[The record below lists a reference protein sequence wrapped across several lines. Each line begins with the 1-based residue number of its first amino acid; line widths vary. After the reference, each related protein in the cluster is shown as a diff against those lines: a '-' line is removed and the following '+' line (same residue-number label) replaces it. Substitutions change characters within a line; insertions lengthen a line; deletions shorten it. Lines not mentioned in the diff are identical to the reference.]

1 MKPLQHVQPLS
12 PWTAEIGLRMRKLFW
27 LKLLGTTAVTSAFFI
42 GYFYVLRNPVFPV
55 VVMPE
60 LALDRWIGFHPWGL
74 FIYLS
79 LWLYIGVGPGLQRG
93 FRELVVYGLWLAALS
108 LTGLL
113 LFYLWPTAVPPL
125 GFDAS
130 GYPGFT
136 LLQGVDAAGNACP
149 SLHVATAMF
158 TAIRVEQ
165 VLRDAGTPRWPRA
178 INVLWFVAIAWSTLA
193 IKQHVALDA
202 LAGAALGIVFALL
215 SMRWR
220 PGAQQLSSS
229 TTRIAEQNTP

>member
-1 MKPLQHVQPLS
+1 MTPPPPLS
-12 PWTAEIGLRMRKLFW
+12 PWTAEIGFRMRRLLW
-27 LKLLGTTAVTSAFFI
+27 LKALGTTAVTSAFFI

-60 LALDRWIGFHPWGL
+60 MALDRWIGFHPEAL

-79 LWLYIGVGPGLQRG
+79 LWFYIGVGPGLQRG
-93 FRELVVYGLWLAALS
+93 FWELVVYGLWLAAMS

-130 GYPGFT
+130 GFPGFA

-165 VLRDAGTPRWPRA
+165 VLRDAFVPRWLRVGNA
-178 INVLWFVAIAWSTLA
+178 LWFIAIAWSTLA

-202 LAGAALGIVFALL
+202 LAGAALGIAFALP

-220 PGAQQLSSS
+220 PETLQLSST
-229 TTRIAEQNTP
+229 TTRRAENTP

>member
-1 MKPLQHVQPLS
+1 
-12 PWTAEIGLRMRKLFW
+12 MRKLFW

-60 LALDRWIGFHPWGL
+60 TALDRWIGFQPEAL

-79 LWLYIGVGPGLQRG
+79 LWFYIGVGPGLQRG
-93 FRELVVYGLWLAALS
+93 FWELVVYGLWLTAMS

-113 LFYLWPTAVPPL
+113 VFYLWPTAVPPL

-130 GYPGFT
+130 GFPGFA

-158 TAIRVEQ
+158 TTIRIEQ
-165 VLRDAGTPRWPRA
+165 VLRDAGTPRWPRI
-178 INVLWFVAIAWSTLA
+178 INALWFFAIAWSTLA
-193 IKQHVALDA
+193 IKQHVVLDA
-202 LAGAALGIVFALL
+202 LAGAVLGIVFALP

-220 PGAQQLSSS
+220 PGVQQLSSS
-229 TTRIAEQNTP
+229 TTRRAEKITP

>member
-1 MKPLQHVQPLS
+1 MTPLQPLS
-12 PWTAEIGLRMRKLFW
+12 PWTAEIGFRMRRLLW
-27 LKLLGTTAVTSAFFI
+27 LKALGTTAVTSAFFI

-60 LALDRWIGFHPWGL
+60 MALDRWIGFHPEAL

-79 LWLYIGVGPGLQRG
+79 LWFYIGVGPGLQRG
-93 FRELVVYGLWLAALS
+93 FWELVVYGLWLAAMN

-130 GYPGFT
+130 GYPGFA

-149 SLHVATAMF
+149 SLHVAAAMF

-165 VLRDAGTPRWPRA
+165 VLRDAFVPRWLRVGNA
-178 INVLWFVAIAWSTLA
+178 LWFIAIAWSTLA

-202 LAGAALGIVFALL
+202 LAGAALGIAFALP

-220 PGAQQLSSS
+220 PETLQLSST
-229 TTRIAEQNTP
+229 TTRRAENTP

>member
-1 MKPLQHVQPLS
+1 
-12 PWTAEIGLRMRKLFW
+12 MRRLLW
-27 LKLLGTTAVTSAFFI
+27 LKALGTTAVTSAFFI

-60 LALDRWIGFHPWGL
+60 MALDRWIGFHPEAL

-79 LWLYIGVGPGLQRG
+79 LWFYIGVGPGLQRG
-93 FRELVVYGLWLAALS
+93 FWELVVYGLWLAAMS

-130 GYPGFT
+130 GFPGFA

-165 VLRDAGTPRWPRA
+165 VLRDAFVPRWLRVGNA
-178 INVLWFVAIAWSTLA
+178 LWFIAIAWSTLA

-202 LAGAALGIVFALL
+202 LAGAALGIAFALP

-220 PGAQQLSSS
+220 PGALQLSST
-229 TTRIAEQNTP
+229 TTRRAENTP

>member
-1 MKPLQHVQPLS
+1 
-12 PWTAEIGLRMRKLFW
+12 MRRLLW
-27 LKLLGTTAVTSAFFI
+27 LKALGTTAVTSAFFI

-60 LALDRWIGFHPWGL
+60 MALDRWIGFHPEAL

-79 LWLYIGVGPGLQRG
+79 LWFYIGVGPGLQRG
-93 FRELVVYGLWLAALS
+93 FWELVVYGLWLAALS

-130 GYPGFT
+130 GYPGFA

-149 SLHVATAMF
+149 SLHVAAAMF

-165 VLRDAGTPRWPRA
+165 VLRDAFVPRWLRVGNA
-178 INVLWFVAIAWSTLA
+178 LWFIAIAWSTLA

-202 LAGAALGIVFALL
+202 LAGAALGIAFALP

-220 PGAQQLSSS
+220 PETLQLSST
-229 TTRIAEQNTP
+229 TTRRAENTP

>member
-1 MKPLQHVQPLS
+1 
-12 PWTAEIGLRMRKLFW
+12 MRKLFW

-42 GYFYVLRNPVFPV
+42 GYFYVLRHPVFPV

-74 FIYLS
+74 FVYLS
-79 LWLYIGVGPGLQRG
+79 LWFYIGVGPGLQRD
-93 FRELVVYGLWLAALS
+93 FWALVVYGLWLTAMS

-113 LFYLWPTAVPPL
+113 VFYLWPTAVPPL

-130 GYPGFT
+130 GFPGFA

-158 TAIRVEQ
+158 TTIRIGQ
-165 VLRDAGTPRWPRA
+165 VLRDAGAPRWPRI
-178 INVLWFVAIAWSTLA
+178 INALWFFAIAWSTLA
-193 IKQHVALDA
+193 IKQHVVLDA
-202 LAGAALGIVFALL
+202 LAGAALGIVFARL

-220 PGAQQLSSS
+220 PGVQQLSSS
-229 TTRIAEQNTP
+229 TTRRAEKITP

>member
-1 MKPLQHVQPLS
+1 MKHPPPLS
-12 PWTAEIGLRMRKLFW
+12 PWTAEIGYRMRKLLW
-27 LKLLGTTAVTSAFFI
+27 LKVLGTTAVTSAFFI

-60 LALDRWIGFHPWGL
+60 TALDRWIGFQPEAL

-79 LWLYIGVGPGLQRG
+79 LWFYIGVGPGLQRG
-93 FRELVVYGLWLAALS
+93 FWELVVYGLWLMAMS

-130 GYPGFT
+130 GYPGFA

-158 TAIRVEQ
+158 TAIRIEQ
-165 VLRDAGTPRWPRA
+165 VLRDAIAPRWLRA
-178 INVLWFVAIAWSTLA
+178 GNALWFIAIAWSTLA
-193 IKQHVALDA
+193 VKQHVALDA
-202 LAGAALGIVFALL
+202 LAGAALGIAFAWP

-220 PGAQQLSSS
+220 PGAQQLSST
-229 TTRIAEQNTP
+229 TTRRAENTP

>member
-1 MKPLQHVQPLS
+1 MKHPPPLS
-12 PWTAEIGLRMRKLFW
+12 PWTAEIGYRMRKLLW
-27 LKLLGTTAVTSAFFI
+27 LKVLGTTAVTSAFFI

-60 LALDRWIGFHPWGL
+60 TALDRWIGFQPGAL

-79 LWLYIGVGPGLQRG
+79 LWFYIGVGPGLQRG
-93 FRELVVYGLWLAALS
+93 FWELVVYGLWLTAMC

-113 LFYLWPTAVPPL
+113 MFYLWPTAVPPL

-130 GYPGFT
+130 GFPGFA

-158 TAIRVEQ
+158 TTIRIEQ
-165 VLRDAGTPRWPRA
+165 VLRNAGTPRWPRI
-178 INVLWFVAIAWSTLA
+178 INALWFIAIAWSTLA
-193 IKQHVALDA
+193 VKQHVALDA
-202 LAGAALGIVFALL
+202 LAGAALGIAFALP

>member
-1 MKPLQHVQPLS
+1 
-12 PWTAEIGLRMRKLFW
+12 MRKLFW

-42 GYFYVLRNPVFPV
+42 GYFYVLRNPAFPV
-55 VVMPE
+55 VVMPTT
-60 LALDRWIGFHPWGL
+60 ALDRWIGFHPWGL
-74 FIYLS
+74 FIYLT
-79 LWLYIGVGPGLQRG
+79 LWVYIGVGPGLQRS
-93 FRELVVYGLWLAALS
+93 FWALVVYGLWLMAMC
-108 LTGLL
+108 LTGLV

-130 GYPGFT
+130 GYPGFA

-158 TAIRVEQ
+158 TTIRIDQ
-165 VLRDAGTPRWPRA
+165 VLRDAGTPRWPRV
-178 INVLWFVAIAWSTLA
+178 INALWFFAIAWSTLA
-193 IKQHVALDA
+193 IKQHVVLDA
-202 LAGAALGIVFALL
+202 LAGAVLGIVFAMM

-229 TTRIAEQNTP
+229 TTRRAEQNTP

>member
-1 MKPLQHVQPLS
+1 MKPPPQPPPLS
-12 PWTAEIGLRMRKLFW
+12 PWTAEIGFRIRKLFW

-74 FIYLS
+74 FVYLS
-79 LWLYIGVGPGLQRG
+79 LWFYIGVGPGLERG
-93 FRELVVYGLWLAALS
+93 FWELVVYGLWLTAMS

-113 LFYLWPTAVPPL
+113 VFYLWPTAVPPL

-130 GYPGFT
+130 GFPGFA

-158 TAIRVEQ
+158 TTIRIEQ
-165 VLRDAGTPRWPRA
+165 VLRDAGTPRWPRIFNA
-178 INVLWFVAIAWSTLA
+178 LWFLAIAWSTLA
-193 IKQHVALDA
+193 IKQHVVLDA
-202 LAGAALGIVFALL
+202 LAGAVLGIVFALA

-220 PGAQQLSSS
+220 PGVQRLSSS
-229 TTRIAEQNTP
+229 TTRRAEKITP